1 MALIQS
7 GSFDAGSHRAERR
20 YTLTTR
26 EKVDV
31 LTCLFNEIGG
41 ASGTPRAS
49 DTEAMRGMLKVPGCD
64 PERHCFIAE
73 EDAGKAVGYSLVSYE
88 PPISRAVAS
97 GGVLEERRG
106 KGIGRGLMRR
116 VVEHA
121 EELGV
126 SSLHVEAGVT
136 HSDTQ
141 HLLSRHGMKVVRSLW
156 KMRWEGE
163 DVPEVSLPSEFSVRT
178 LVAGQDEQT
187 LTELQNIAFE
197 ENWGFSPNSVEQIEV
212 RVENNRG
219 GPEGIILITEDVI
232 TESGKPAAYNWTMFY
247 ADDDTPSGVIAMTG
261 VHPDFRGRGIGRAVV
276 TVGIANLVERGASF
290 VDLEVDADHA
300 PARELYLNLGFRK
313 VGRSVWYEKRFR

>member
-1 MALIQS
+1 MRIRKFEWTDL
-7 GSFDAGSHRAERR
+7 E
-20 YTLTTR
+20 
-26 EKVDV
+26 V

-41 ASGTPRAS
+41 ASGTPRAL
-49 DTEAMRGMLKVPGCD
+49 DTEAMRGVLEVPGCD

-73 EDAGKAVGYSLVSYE
+73 EDAGEAVGYSLVSYE

-97 GGVLEERRG
+97 GGVLEEHRG

-126 SSLHVEAGVT
+126 SSLHVEASVT

-163 DVPEVSLPSEFSVRT
+163 DVPEVRLPSAFSVRT

-187 LTELQNIAFE
+187 LTELQNVAFE
-197 ENWGFSPNSVEQIEV
+197 ENWGFSPNTVEQIRV
-212 RVENNRG
+212 RVEHNRG
-219 GPEGIILITEDVI
+219 GPESIIFITEGD
-232 TESGKPAAYNWTMFY
+232 EAAAYNWTMFY
-247 ADDDTPSGVIAMTG
+247 VDDDSPSGVIAMTG
-261 VHPDFRGRGIGRAVV
+261 VHPDYRGRGIGRAVV

-290 VDLEVDADHA
+290 VDLEVDADNI

>member
-1 MALIQS
+1 MRS
-7 GSFDAGSHRAERR
+7 GAIRLPLARK
-20 YTLTTR
+20 LTSLRIRKFEWTDL
-26 EKVDV
+26 EV

-41 ASGTPRAS
+41 ASGTPRAF
-49 DTEAMRGMLKVPGCD
+49 DTEAMQGMLMVPGCD

-73 EDAGKAVGYSLVSYE
+73 DGAGNAVGYSLLSYE

-97 GGVLEERRG
+97 GGVLERHRG

-121 EELGV
+121 EELRV

-141 HLLSRHGMKVVRSLW
+141 HLLSRHGMRVVGSLW

-163 DVPEVSLPSEFSVRT
+163 EVPEVRLPSGFSIRS
-178 LVAGQDEQT
+178 LVVGQDEQT
-187 LTELQNIAFE
+187 LTELQNVAFE
-197 ENWGFSPNSVEQIEV
+197 ENWGFSPNTVEQIEV

-219 GPEGIILITEDVI
+219 GPESIILITEDGI
-232 TESGKPAAYNWTMFY
+232 AEGGKPAAYNWTMFY
-247 ADDDTPSGVIAMTG
+247 ADDDAPSGVIAMTG
-261 VHPDFRGRGIGRAVV
+261 VHPDYRGRGIGRAVV
-276 TVGIANLVERGASF
+276 TVGIANLVERGASV
-290 VDLEVDADHA
+290 VDLEVDADNT

-313 VGRSVWYEKRFR
+313 VGRSVWYEKRFD

>member
-1 MALIQS
+1 M
-7 GSFDAGSHRAERR
+7 E
-20 YTLTTR
+20 
-26 EKVDV
+26 V

-41 ASGTPRAS
+41 ASGTPRAF
-49 DTEAMRGMLKVPGCD
+49 DTEAMRGMLEVPGCD
-64 PERHCFIAE
+64 PERHCFIA

-97 GGVLEERRG
+97 GGVLERHRG
-106 KGIGRGLMRR
+106 KGIGRELMRR

-141 HLLSRHGMKVVRSLW
+141 HLLSRHGMTVVRSLW

-163 DVPEVSLPSEFSVRT
+163 EVPDVRLPSGFSMRS

-187 LTELQNIAFE
+187 LTELQNVAFG
-197 ENWGFSPNSVEQIEV
+197 ENWGFSPNTVEQIEV

-219 GPEGIILITEDVI
+219 GPEGIILITEGGI
-232 TESGKPAAYNWTMFY
+232 TENGVTEGGKLAAYNWTMFY
-247 ADDDTPSGVIAMTG
+247 ADDDSPSGVIAMTG
-261 VHPDFRGRGIGRAVV
+261 VHPDYRGRGIGRAVV
-276 TVGIANLVERGASF
+276 TVGIANLVERGAIF
-290 VDLEVDADHA
+290 VDLEVDADNT

-313 VGRSVWYEKRFR
+313 VGRSVWYEKRFA

>member
-1 MALIQS
+1 MRFITVRS
-7 GSFDAGSHRAERR
+7 GAIRLPLARK
-20 YTLTTR
+20 LTSLRIRKFEWTDL
-26 EKVDV
+26 EV

-41 ASGTPRAS
+41 ASGTPRAF

-97 GGVLEERRG
+97 GGVLEEHRG

-121 EELGV
+121 EGLDV
-126 SSLHVEAGVT
+126 SVLHVEAGVT
-136 HSDTQ
+136 HSDAQ
-141 HLLSRHGMKVVRSLW
+141 HLLSSHGMEVVKSLW
-156 KMRWEGE
+156 KMRWDGE
-163 DVPEVSLPSEFSVRT
+163 EIPEVRLPSAFSVRT
-178 LVAGQDEQT
+178 LVAGRDEQT

-197 ENWGFSPNSVEQIEV
+197 ENWGFSPNTVEQIAV
-212 RVENNRG
+212 RVRHNKG
-219 GPEGIILITEDVI
+219 GAEGIILITED
-232 TESGKPAAYNWTMFY
+232 GKPAAYNWTMFY

-261 VHPDFRGRGIGRAVV
+261 VHPGYRGRGIGRAVV
-276 TVGIANLVERGASF
+276 TVGIANLAERGASF
-290 VDLEVDADHA
+290 VDLEVDADNT

-313 VGRSVWYEKRFR
+313 VGRSVWYEKRFA

>member
-1 MALIQS
+1 
-7 GSFDAGSHRAERR
+7 
-20 YTLTTR
+20 
-26 EKVDV
+26 
-31 LTCLFNEIGG
+31 
-41 ASGTPRAS
+41 
-49 DTEAMRGMLKVPGCD
+49 MLKVPGCD

-73 EDAGKAVGYSLVSYE
+73 DDPGNAVGYSLVSYE
-88 PPISRAVAS
+88 PPISRAVAG
-97 GGVLEERRG
+97 GGVLERHRG
-106 KGIGRGLMRR
+106 KGIGRELMRR

-163 DVPEVSLPSEFSVRT
+163 EVPEVSLPSEFSVRA

-187 LTELQNIAFE
+187 LTDLQNVAFG
-197 ENWGFSPNSVEQIEV
+197 ENWGFSPNTVEQIKV
-212 RVENNRG
+212 RVEHNRG
-219 GPEGIILITEDVI
+219 GPESIILITEGGI
-232 TESGKPAAYNWTMFY
+232 TEGGITEGDKPAAYNWTMFY
-247 ADDDTPSGVIAMTG
+247 ADDESPSGVIAMTG
-261 VHPDFRGRGIGRAVV
+261 VHPDYRGRGIGRAVV

-290 VDLEVDADHA
+290 VDLEVDADNT

-313 VGRSVWYEKRFR
+313 VGSSVWYEKRFR